1 MSGLRVLPDDD
12 DLLISADVDEV
23 ISRSALMKLKH
34 CQVKEDVI
42 SAALWMPL
50 GNLNR

>member
-1 MSGLRVLPDDD
+1 MSRLRVLPDDD